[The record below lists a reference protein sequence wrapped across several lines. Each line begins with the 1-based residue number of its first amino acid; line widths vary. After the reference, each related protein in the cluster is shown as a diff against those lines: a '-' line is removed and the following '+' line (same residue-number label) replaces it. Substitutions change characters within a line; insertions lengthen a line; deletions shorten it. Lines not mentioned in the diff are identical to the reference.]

1 MKKVD
6 DRKYFVVN
14 VKGNDEI
21 ILFKY
26 DDENAA
32 KTKMTLLGRKQKT
45 DRGIICVVK
54 GRVNENGNI
63 DYKERTDIAVYNRW
77 LQKNMMS

>member
-21 ILFKY
+21 ILFEY

-32 KTKMTLLGRKQKT
+32 KTKMTLLGRNQKP

-54 GRVNENGNI
+54 ARLNEDGNI
-63 DYKERTDIAVYNRW
+63 DYRSREDVSVYNRW
-77 LQKNMMS
+77 LERILS